1 MDLAGEKKLGIEW
14 SNFKWSTKSGLKNAA
29 VTDIILS
36 MLQVAGIISETHIY
50 MQPAVVS
57 FEQDTDAGIIE
68 EEDPKNNV
76 QPAEADIGLDIDN
89 EKS

>member
-1 MDLAGEKKLGIEW
+1 
-14 SNFKWSTKSGLKNAA
+14 
-29 VTDIILS
+29 
-36 MLQVAGIISETHIY
+36 

-76 QPAEADIGLDIDN
+76 QPAEAGIGLDIDN
-89 EKS
+89 EEDLDEHLDGLVVVVVVVVVDVVEPNRKKKSTGSMT